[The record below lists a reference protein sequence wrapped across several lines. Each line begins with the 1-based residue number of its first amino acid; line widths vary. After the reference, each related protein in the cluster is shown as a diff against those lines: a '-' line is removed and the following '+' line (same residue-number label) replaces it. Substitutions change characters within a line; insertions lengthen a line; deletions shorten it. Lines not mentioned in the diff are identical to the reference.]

1 MGVIL
6 IALRGLQ
13 YVESKDNMT
22 VYELLKLGHVSCVMI
37 SGSLFIYRYFRL
49 STQPDKPLAK
59 ALKVVPHINDTVLL
73 ACAIGMLFIIGMNP
87 FTTPWLFGKIL
98 ALIAYILIGAV
109 CLRSPPGS
117 RQQTVSFVAAIS
129 VFAYILLVGL
139 SKQVMPL

>member
-1 MGVIL
+1 
-6 IALRGLQ
+6 
-13 YVESKDNMT
+13 MT
-22 VYELLKLGHVSCVMI
+22 LYELLKLGHVSCVVI

-49 STQPDKPLAK
+49 STRPDKPLAK
-59 ALKVVPHINDTVLL
+59 ALKVVPHINDTILL
-73 ACAIGMLFIIGMNP
+73 GCAIGMLFIIGINP

-117 RQQTVSFVAAIS
+117 KQQTVSFVAAIS

>member
-1 MGVIL
+1 
-6 IALRGLQ
+6 
-13 YVESKDNMT
+13 MT
-22 VYELLKLGHVSCVMI
+22 LYELLKLGHVSCVVI

-49 STQPDKPLAK
+49 STRPDKPLAK

-73 ACAIGMLFIIGMNP
+73 SCAIGMLFVIGINP

-117 RQQTVSFVAAIS
+117 KQQTVSFVAAIS